1 MSGPSTGQP
10 ANATLPPDSS
20 APAALTAD
28 ELLLAQRLVGALSL
42 DGVAPDSIPPM
53 APLFGSGAQGLGLD
67 SIDALEIA
75 LMIQQHYG
83 VELRSD
89 DPDTKPAFA
98 SIRALNTHVQ
108 QKRAA

>member
-10 ANATLPPDSS
+10 ASATLAPEHS
-20 APAALTAD
+20 ASETLSAD
-28 ELLLAQRLVGALSL
+28 ELLLAERLVAALGL
-42 DGVAPDSIPPM
+42 DSIAPASIAPN
-53 APLFGSGAQGLGLD
+53 APLFGGGAQGLGLD

-98 SIRALNTHVQ
+98 SIRALNAHVR

>member
-1 MSGPSTGQP
+1 MSGPSTGHP
-10 ANATLPPDSS
+10 ATATLAPDASV
-20 APAALTAD
+20 PETLTTD
-28 ELLLAQRLVGALSL
+28 ELTLAQRLVAALTL
-42 DGVAPDSIPPM
+42 DGVEPAAIPPT
-53 APLFGSGAQGLGLD
+53 APLFGGGAQGLGLD

-83 VELRSD
+83 IELRSD

-98 SIRALNTHVQ
+98 SIRALSAHVQ